1 MATQRYRRPLPGR
14 RDAGHVTG
22 TIVDTQPLSFHNGG
36 VAVTVTATDVW
47 RQLVSL
53 VMDSRGDWRRS
64 VAETTGLPFSR
75 VRALWRL
82 VNGPLTLAELAHS
95 MAVDPPAATVAV
107 NDLERRGL
115 VRRTPH
121 PTNRR
126 AKLVQLTE
134 PGLCLARAA
143 KSVPDQPPAA
153 LTTLSETQLARLG
166 ALLGAILSDEPE

>member
-1 MATQRYRRPLPGR
+1 MM
-14 RDAGHVTG
+14 
-22 TIVDTQPLSFHNGG
+22 
-36 VAVTVTATDVW
+36 TATDVW

-64 VAETTGLPFSR
+64 VTEATGLPFSR
-75 VRALWRL
+75 IRALRRL
-82 VNGPLTLAELAHS
+82 TDRPLTLAELADA

-126 AKLVQLTE
+126 AKLVALTE
-134 PGLCLARAA
+134 QGVRTVAVAR
-143 KSVPDQPPAA
+143 SVTDTPPAA
-153 LTTLSETQLARLG
+153 VSALSPTQLAQLG
-166 ALLGAILSDEPE
+166 ELLTVVDSYQPE

>member
-1 MATQRYRRPLPGR
+1 ME
-14 RDAGHVTG
+14 
-22 TIVDTQPLSFHNGG
+22 
-36 VAVTVTATDVW
+36 VTASDVW

-64 VAETTGLPFSR
+64 VADTTGMPFSR

-82 VNGPLTLAELAHS
+82 TGGPLTLAELAES

-126 AKLVQLTE
+126 AKLVQLTD
-134 PGLCLARAA
+134 PGLRMVHAAR
-143 KSVPDQPPAA
+143 SVPDQPPPALAA
-153 LTTLSETQLARLG
+153 LSPAQLAQLG
-166 ALLGAILSDEPE
+166 DLLGAILSYEPE

>member
-1 MATQRYRRPLPGR
+1 MALESDRSDLPLP
-14 RDAGHVTG
+14 AYVKQITVTV
-22 TIVDTQPLSFHNGG
+22 VDLQSLFSHNGD
-36 VAVTVTATDVW
+36 VEMTATDVW

-64 VAETTGLPFSR
+64 ATEATGLPFSR

-82 VNGPLTLAELAHS
+82 VDRPLTLAELAEA
-95 MAVDPPAATVAV
+95 MAVDAPAATVAV

-126 AKLVQLTE
+126 AKLVQLTDD
-134 PGLCLARAA
+134 GLHTVAVAR
-143 KSVPDQPPAA
+143 SVVDNPPDAVRA
-153 LTTLSETQLARLG
+153 LSEEQLGRLG
-166 ALLGAILSDEPE
+166 ELLTIIQRYEPE